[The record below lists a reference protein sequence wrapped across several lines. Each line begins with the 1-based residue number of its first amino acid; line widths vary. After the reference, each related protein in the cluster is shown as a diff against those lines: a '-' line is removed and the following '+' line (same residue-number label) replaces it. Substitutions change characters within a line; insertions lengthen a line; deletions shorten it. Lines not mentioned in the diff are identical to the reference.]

1 MTDLA
6 SVFQPKL
13 YKDTFAAINDIGAFD
28 LETGRYGSPSTAY
41 SIGGTLKKVAALC
54 VTECINKGDK
64 ENQMKAEGFQ
74 TLLDFIAIS
83 VNTVVTESQISP
95 TRRSTDE
102 LPPARKQGNN
112 SQQQTKETTLGG
124 GKNTQRK
131 LRSSK
136 LLFL

>member
-1 MTDLA
+1 
-6 SVFQPKL
+6 
-13 YKDTFAAINDIGAFD
+13 
-28 LETGRYGSPSTAY
+28 
-41 SIGGTLKKVAALC
+41 
-54 VTECINKGDK
+54 
-64 ENQMKAEGFQ
+64 MKAEGFQ